1 MKNFTDMT
9 MRSITPNLLQTN
21 MNGHNK
27 ANPEVIPYV
36 AIEGRQNDT
45 GKNTSCSFNQS
56 SSKMNGNQLMFGD
69 SETTSQNNN
78 AGNNTKACQV
88 DLTQKSVSN
97 LSSAANRVQS

>member
-1 MKNFTDMT
+1 VTEVSDLHRRSPKSSKSPAKFEVHSATSDQHASIQEGSPALMKNFTDMT

-45 GKNTSCSFNQS
+45 GKNTSCSFN
-56 SSKMNGNQLMFGD
+56 
-69 SETTSQNNN
+69 
-78 AGNNTKACQV
+78 
-88 DLTQKSVSN
+88 
-97 LSSAANRVQS
+97 